1 MRLKKR
7 AKYPHGGIYHPPAES
22 TFVQM
27 PDPAMIQRLE
37 DDQEALDLAEMEL
50 QQRRR
55 ELPMGF
61 LDDPA
66 GLTNV
71 DPLFEILSLGGP
83 KLFAELGEA
92 GVRQIAKFVAKTPKS
107 QLDELGP
114 KQIVMKALDPME
126 ELAERRAKENLEYV
140 TDRIVKQAGAEDSG
154 ALINLQSK
162 SDRLLDDAIQ
172 QEISER
178 ISLAN
183 KVDDIFSQ
191 ALVDDV
197 AKVRDVGNI
206 KDLQYLKRTEAGLD
220 FNRRRA
226 EYQKL
231 FEDLGLTK
239 GEASE
244 LLRDR
249 ALMDPDA
256 VKLDLTA
263 YGKTNLGGQPGERF
277 VRSIRSNEYGGVV
290 PMKKAK
296 KGMRLKKKKRYGR

>member
-1 MRLKKR
+1 MRLNKQP
-7 AKYPHGGIYHPPAES
+7 KYPHGGVHRPVAES
-22 TFVQM
+22 TSAQM

-37 DDQEALDLAEMEL
+37 DAQEAIDFEDMAL

-61 LDDPA
+61 VDDPA
-66 GLTNV
+66 GLTSV

-83 KLFAELGEA
+83 KLFAELGET

-162 SDRLLDDAIQ
+162 SDALLDDAIQ

-197 AKVRDVGNI
+197 AKVRDVGTAADVARI
-206 KDLQYLKRTEAGLD
+206 
-220 FNRRRA
+220 NRGGYEVGG
-226 EYQKL
+226 EYAKL

-239 GEASE
+239 DQAMNLIEE
-244 LLRDR
+244 RFM
-249 ALMDPDA
+249 MDPDA
-256 VKLDLTA
+256 VRLPLSA
-263 YGKTNLGGQPGERF
+263 YGKQTQRLNR
-277 VRSIRSNEYGGVV
+277 YGGVV

-296 KGMRLKKKKRYGR
+296 KGMRLKKKNRYGR

>member
-7 AKYPHGGIYHPPAES
+7 AKYTHGGIYHPPAES

-61 LDDPA
+61 VDDPA
-66 GLTNV
+66 GLTPV
-71 DPLFEILSLGGP
+71 YPLFEILTLGGK
-83 KLFAELGEA
+83 KLITELGEA
-92 GVRQIAKFVAKTPKS
+92 GIRQIAKFISKTPKS

-197 AKVRDVGNI
+197 AKVRDVGTAADVARI
-206 KDLQYLKRTEAGLD
+206 KRGGYEIGG
-220 FNRRRA
+220 
-226 EYQKL
+226 EYARL
-231 FEDLGLTK
+231 FEELGLTK
-239 GEASE
+239 DQAMNLIEE
-244 LLRDR
+244 RFM
-249 ALMDPDA
+249 MDPDA
-256 VKLDLTA
+256 VKLPLSA
-263 YGKTNLGGQPGERF
+263 FGKQTQRLNK
-277 VRSIRSNEYGGVV
+277 YGGVV

>member
-1 MRLKKR
+1 MRLNKQP
-7 AKYPHGGIYHPPAES
+7 KYPHGGVHRPVAES
-22 TFVQM
+22 TSAQM

-37 DDQEALDLAEMEL
+37 DAQEAIDFEDMAL

-61 LDDPA
+61 VDDPA
-66 GLTNV
+66 GLTSV

-162 SDRLLDDAIQ
+162 SDALLDDAIQ

-197 AKVRDVGNI
+197 AKVRDVGTAADVARI
-206 KDLQYLKRTEAGLD
+206 
-220 FNRRRA
+220 NRGGYEVGG
-226 EYQKL
+226 EYAKL

-239 GEASE
+239 DQAMNLIEE
-244 LLRDR
+244 RFM
-249 ALMDPDA
+249 MDPDA
-256 VKLDLTA
+256 VRLPLSA
-263 YGKTNLGGQPGERF
+263 YGKQTQRLNR
-277 VRSIRSNEYGGVV
+277 YGGVV

-296 KGMRLKKKKRYGR
+296 KGMRLKKKNRYGR